1 MEQIHVVLHPAPLQ
15 GHIKPMLCLAQL
27 LSKAGFHATF
37 LVTHHTFKLLP
48 DLTALSAN
56 FPNLHFQSISDGLPE
71 DHSRALEFGSFS
83 KIKPYFKHFLLNYS
97 LGDNSMSPPL
107 TCIITDQYLP
117 YTLDTAKELGI
128 PIFSFVSHSACYLLA
143 YLNISKLIEQG
154 DHIPFPDDNMN
165 QEINGVAGL
174 EGLLRRKHLPSYCAL
189 KDIAQNPQIQSHLK
203 DIFDLKG
210 CCGLI
215 INTFDELE
223 ITILP
228 QVATHFQKVYKV
240 GPLHALSNSKI
251 NQNLSHLVASHA
263 SRWQADQSCIAW
275 LDSQP
280 LRSVLYVSF
289 GSHAKASVS
298 QILEFWH
305 GLVNSGKPFLWVLRP
320 DVIIGED
327 GKHVIPKELHQVGAK
342 ENGFL
347 VDWAPQEHVL
357 AHHAIGGFL
366 THCGWN
372 SILESIV
379 AKIPLICW
387 SYDWD
392 QMINAELVSKVLEIG
407 LQLDACDRLTIQR
420 TVQTM
425 MGSKREELQNSIE
438 RISECAQ
445 HVIGNGGSSNQNLET
460 LVEDIK
466 NIKLNSQHDE

>member
-280 LRSVLYVSF
+280 LR
-289 GSHAKASVS
+289 
-298 QILEFWH
+298 
-305 GLVNSGKPFLWVLRP
+305 WV
-320 DVIIGED
+320 
-327 GKHVIPKELHQVGAK
+327 
-342 ENGFL
+342 
-347 VDWAPQEHVL
+347 
-357 AHHAIGGFL
+357 L